1 MNPIKKS
8 IVAMVLGVC
17 AVVFS
22 SVTFGADAVKPAP
35 VVDHSVKAKKHV
47 HHKHAHKHHGHKH
60 AAKPAK

>member
-1 MNPIKKS
+1 MNKIIALVVAAFFVAAAPI
-8 IVAMVLGVC
+8 
-17 AVVFS
+17 
-22 SVTFGADAVKPAP
+22 TRGADVAKPAP